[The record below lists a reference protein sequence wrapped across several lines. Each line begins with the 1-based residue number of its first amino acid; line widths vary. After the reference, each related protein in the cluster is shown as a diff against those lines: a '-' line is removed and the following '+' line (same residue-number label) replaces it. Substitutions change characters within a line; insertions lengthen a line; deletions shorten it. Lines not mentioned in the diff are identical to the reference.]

1 MPTLLDFRRRI
12 RSIKNTQ
19 QITSAMKFVAAAKL
33 RRAQENVLAARPYA
47 HQMVS
52 LMRSAMARI
61 ENPTHPLMA
70 RRPEKRIRLLVVTG
84 DKGLCGAFNTN
95 VLRRSLEFLR
105 EHGDLQ
111 IGVVPIGKKG
121 RDALRK
127 RRATLVDEYAGIF
140 MRLNFSSAKEI
151 TEKLVTAYSAK
162 EIDAVYVV
170 YNEFK
175 SVLAQKL
182 TVDKLLPIDPAEI
195 TGHQT
200 AEGKPAASV
209 EVDYIYE
216 QPAQEVLNRLL
227 PRYVETQVY
236 RYLLES
242 VAAEYAARMTAM
254 DAATSNAGEL
264 IDKLT
269 LHMNK
274 VRQAAITKEIIEVV
288 SGAAAAQ

>member
-19 QITSAMKFVAAAKL
+19 QITRAMKFVAAAKL

-47 HQMVS
+47 REMVS
-52 LMRSAMARI
+52 VMRSAMARI
-61 ENPTHPLMA
+61 ESPTHPLMA
-70 RRPEKRIRLLVVTG
+70 RRPEKRIRLMVLSG

-95 VLRRSLEFLR
+95 VLRRALEFLR
-105 EHGDLQ
+105 EHADRELD
-111 IGVVPIGKKG
+111 VVPVGKKG

-127 RRATLVDEYAGIF
+127 RHAKLAGEYVNIF
-140 MRLNFSSAKEI
+140 MRLEFAHAKEI
-151 TEKLVTAYSAK
+151 AGKLKEAYSAG
-162 EIDAVYVV
+162 EVDAVYVV
-170 YNEFK
+170 YNQFK

-182 TVDKLLPIDPAEI
+182 TVDKLLPIDPEDIAGPD
-195 TGHQT
+195 THG
-200 AEGKPAASV
+200 AKPSV
-209 EVDYIYE
+209 VDYLYE
-216 QPAQEVLNRLL
+216 QPPQEILNRLL

-242 VAAEYAARMTAM
+242 TAAEFAARMTAM
-254 DAATSNAGEL
+254 DSATNNAGEL
-264 IDKLT
+264 IEKLT

-288 SGAAAAQ
+288 SGATAAQ